1 MLMTRNRA
9 SRQGLQNLFKS
20 TGKFHTFI
28 RRNDL
33 NVTYGHRD

>member
-20 TGKFHTFI
+20 TGKLHTLTGLD
-28 RRNDL
+28 DL
-33 NVTYGHRD
+33 NVTCRRRD